1 MKKLYVQ
8 YGAGK
13 EAEKD
18 WLNYD
23 SSPTLRIQK
32 TPILGLLLRRWLNY
46 ISDDEIKYG
55 DIVKGLP
62 IQHNTVDGLFCG
74 HVLEHLTRT
83 DFDTALNNSFNYLK
97 PGGKFRLVVPDLQ
110 IYIQEYIKSSSSDN
124 YLIKNAAAEDFCKNT
139 LFGKTETRA
148 NLLNRIKAAF
158 GNSTHQWMWDYDSL
172 SEALRTHGFINI
184 RPFLKGNADDE
195 IFLRPER
202 EYQFAKGLAIEC
214 EKPK

>member
-1 MKKLYVQ
+1 MQ

-13 EAEKD
+13 EAEEG
-18 WLNYD
+18 WLNFD

-32 TPILGLLLRRWLNY
+32 IPILGRLLRSRLNY

-62 IQHNTVDGLFCG
+62 IRHNSVDGLFCG

-83 DFDTALNNSFNYLK
+83 DFDFALANSFNYLK
-97 PGGKFRLVVPDLQ
+97 PGGKFRLVVPDLK
-110 IYIQEYIKSSSSDN
+110 IYIQEYMESSSSDN
-124 YLIKNAAAEDFCKNT
+124 VLIKNAAAEDFCKNT

-148 NLLNRIKAAF
+148 NLLNRLKAAF
-158 GNSTHQWMWDYDSL
+158 GNSTHQWMWDFDGL
-172 SEALRTHGFINI
+172 REALRAQGFTNI
-184 RPFLKGNADDE
+184 RRFSKGNADDE
-195 IFLRPER
+195 MLLLPER

-214 EKPK
+214 EKSR